1 MQRGMKTITVNSLSG
16 GQGKTTASQMLLL
29 LLSRYGSVLG
39 VDADPQANLSLLM
52 GAQVDQ
58 SAPSCLELINGSCE
72 PKDCIY
78 PYELEGST
86 RRENLFLV
94 PADDGLESAQ
104 EFLTGTGMTAMVL
117 RQRLKEVSDLF
128 DFCVIDSPPARSHL
142 SMTVMGAADYVLIPV
157 EASTKGVGSLLRT
170 FEVIEKLRKFV
181 GQDGVNVMGV
191 IPFRDKWVGNTQTNK
206 SKQAIEM
213 IKEECAERNIAVFPS
228 ILESEQYGKAAN
240 AGMLV
245 EELGYSDLQL
255 PFDEIVSVLTSEK
268 SAEAA

>member
-1 MQRGMKTITVNSLSG
+1 MRIVATSSLSG
-16 GQGKTTASQMLLL
+16 GQGKTTASQMLSL
-29 LLSRYGSVLG
+29 LLSKYGSVLG
-39 VDADPQANLSLLM
+39 IDADPQANLSLLM

-78 PYELEGST
+78 PYSLDGST
-86 RRENLFLV
+86 SRENLFLV
-94 PADDGLESAQ
+94 PADDGLEGAQ

-117 RQRLKEVSDLF
+117 RQRLKEVDELF

-181 GQDGVNVMGV
+181 GKDGVKVMGV
-191 IPFRDKWVGNTQTNK
+191 LPFRDKWVGNTQTYK
-206 SKQAIEM
+206 SRQAIEM
-213 IKEECAERNIAVFPS
+213 IKSECEDRQVRVFPS
-228 ILESEQYGKAAN
+228 VLESEQYGKAAN
-240 AGMLV
+240 AGLLV
-245 EELGYSDLQL
+245 EELGYPDLQL
-255 PFDEIVSVLTSEK
+255 PFDEIAAFLTGENSV
-268 SAEAA
+268 EAA